1 MRECRQFKRKDK
13 EINEILREKKKAPK
27 SCVCMCICVYIRLG
41 DPVVSCL

>member
-13 EINEILREKKKAPK
+13 EINEILRKNKNPE
-27 SCVCMCICVYIRLG
+27 SSVCVCICVCIRLG